1 VITLI
6 LIVVCV
12 AVASSILAGLLT
24 HYGSNML
31 ARGREFLVRRA
42 DVLLREMF
50 IFTDAN
56 RLYLLVVA
64 CTVLALLGG
73 YFYTDTLVAGL
84 GIACAAAVLP
94 LAIVRWLQRR
104 RRNELERQMP
114 EALIMLAGGLRA
126 GASLAGALREL
137 AKEMPAPLG
146 AEFTLALRE
155 QRLGVP
161 LDTALDHLAQRL
173 DQDCSSLAVAA
184 MRIAHESGGGLAEA
198 LERVAAT
205 LRAQFAL
212 QAKIKALTA
221 QGRLQAV
228 IVGLLPLALFAA
240 LHRMEPDEMGL
251 LFTTRVGWATLCAI
265 VVLEFSGLLLLRRIV
280 RIDV

>member
-1 VITLI
+1 MTALI
-6 LIVVCV
+6 LIVVCTAIV
-12 AVASSILAGLLT
+12 GLILAGSIT
-24 HYGSNML
+24 HYGSELL
-31 ARGREFLVRRA
+31 ALGRQVVTRRA
-42 DVLLREMF
+42 NVLLSEMF

-56 RLYLLVVA
+56 RLYILVVA
-64 CTVLALLGG
+64 CSVLALFGG
-73 YFYTDTLVAGL
+73 YFYTGTLLAGL
-84 GIACAAAVLP
+84 GIASAAAVLP

-104 RRNELERQMP
+104 RRNELQRQMP
-114 EALIMLAGGLRA
+114 EALTMLAGGLRA

-146 AEFTLALRE
+146 AEFTLVLRE
-155 QRLGVP
+155 QRLGVA
-161 LDTALDHLAQRL
+161 LDTALEHLAQRM

-212 QAKIKALTA
+212 HSKIQALTA

-240 LHRMEPDEMGL
+240 LHRMEPQEMAML
-251 LFTTRVGWATLCAI
+251 LTTQVGWATLCAI
-265 VVLEFSGLLLLRRIV
+265 AVLEFSGLLLLRRIV

>member
-1 VITLI
+1 MIAILLIAFCVAIACLI
-6 LIVVCV
+6 LVGTV
-12 AVASSILAGLLT
+12 T
-24 HYGSNML
+24 HLGSNML
-31 ARGREFLVRRA
+31 ARGRERAIRRA
-42 DVLLREMF
+42 NSLLCEMF

-56 RLYLLVVA
+56 RLYLVVVA
-64 CTVLALLGG
+64 CSVAALLGG
-73 YFYTDTLVAGL
+73 YLYSGTLIAGV
-84 GIACAAAVLP
+84 GIASAAAVLP
-94 LAIVRWLQRR
+94 LIIVRWLQRR
-104 RRNELERQMP
+104 RRYELERQMP
-114 EALIMLAGGLRA
+114 EALTMLAGGLRA

-161 LDTALDHLAQRL
+161 LDAALEHLAQRL
-173 DQDCSSLAVAA
+173 NQECSSLAVAA

-212 QAKIKALTA
+212 HAKINALTA

-240 LHRMEPDEMGL
+240 LHRMEPQEMSL
-251 LFTTRVGWATLCAI
+251 LTTTRVGWATLGAI
-265 VVLEFSGLLLLRRIV
+265 AVLEFSGLLLLRRIV